1 MSTNESIATLV
12 SSIADLTRGMEM
24 MRQQM
29 TEGFAKGREEARIF
43 QADISERLTAT
54 RVELTQRAIQTET
67 ALKILTIRMS
77 NVESI
82 NSGTPEQENSFQES
96 PRSRAASEEHA
107 SKSEQTQGFSK
118 IALPKMEVDAAGRQL
133 LHQATIL
140 TQQFQSTT
148 QAASLGAPLL
158 ITTEVTKCSASL
170 NGISLETV
178 YKWNK
183 AILEF
188 EHKNSIVVLLAPLLT
203 SHLQRVLSSD
213 GLATGALV
221 TTNSAIREAIR
232 KQLNRQRYSALHAC
246 EVAKRCI
253 HIPKQAVWQGTDR
266 ERRTMDQLH
275 NLTSYFRELMD
286 YEAWCVDFVGIEF
299 PFERNKFEKECHR
312 MHDLVADQMKA
323 DAELAWAVLK
333 QEFDKNRKLGFKA
346 FLVTIS
352 LSAASCIDTLAN
364 SSALTRLI
372 SCAPERI
379 VAPTGGSKHFHKVHN
394 IVTEQQL
401 LLEEHASESEETGEL
416 WKDVEG
422 EEDADTNT
430 VFVNAITD
438 RMDGKLTS
446 QELKDRPC
454 NAEMFSPPCKHGDA
468 CLYSHSRD
476 MIRKKLQE
484 ALQRASR

>member
-1 MSTNESIATLV
+1 MNESTGTV
-12 SSIADLTRGMEM
+12 GPSIADVLRGMEVI
-24 MRQQM
+24 RQ
-29 TEGFAKGREEARIF
+29 ENANGREVQRIF
-43 QADISERLTAT
+43 MEDISERLTAT

-107 SKSEQTQGFSK
+107 SKAEQAFSK
-118 IALPKMEVDAAGRQL
+118 VALPKLEVEAAGRQL

-140 TQQFQSTT
+140 TQQFQTTT

-170 NGISLETV
+170 NEISLETV
-178 YKWNK
+178 YKMNK

-232 KQLNRQRYSALHAC
+232 KQLNMQRYSALHAC

-275 NLTSYFRELMD
+275 NLTSYFRELTD

-323 DAELAWAVLK
+323 NAELAWAVLK

-346 FLVTIS
+346 FLVTMS

-364 SSALTRLI
+364 SSAPTRLI
-372 SCAPERI
+372 SCAPEKI
-379 VAPTGGSKHFHKVHN
+379 VAPTGGSKHFHKIHN

-401 LLEEHASESEETGEL
+401 LLEDASEAEGDGNE
-416 WKDVEG
+416 WKDLEAHIII
-422 EEDADTNT
+422 DPW
-430 VFVNAITD
+430 
-438 RMDGKLTS
+438 L
-446 QELKDRPC
+446 
-454 NAEMFSPPCKHGDA
+454 PPPWQDPSSGNWWSG
-468 CLYSHSRD
+468 LF
-476 MIRKKLQE
+476 
-484 ALQRASR
+484 